1 MYTHP
6 GESVALPTDTDLA
19 ADLFVA
25 SPLAERLGTIFSR
38 SFANMA
44 HHEAALAAEH
54 APDPDVVSDWERAR
68 YLAHT

>member
-1 MYTHP
+1 MQ
-6 GESVALPTDTDLA
+6 SVALPIDTDLA
-19 ADLFVA
+19 ADLFVD
-25 SPLAERLGTIFSR
+25 SPLAERLGTMFSR

-54 APDPDVVSDWERAR
+54 SPDPDVVNDWERAR

>member
-6 GESVALPTDTDLA
+6 GDSVALPVDTTLA

-25 SPLAERLGTIFSR
+25 SPLAERLGVMFSR
-38 SFANMA
+38 SFAGMA
-44 HHEAALAAEH
+44 RHEAALAARH
-54 APDPDVVSDWERAR
+54 AADPDLVVDWERAR